1 MMAAALL
8 CAAACADTGDDA
20 AHRDCFR
27 KAVETKTDRSIEPA
41 GRAAPRGHAAR
52 KKPAASATP
61 DTAGSACGCEPEPM
75 EPMEWDGTGRA
86 EAVRGT

>member
-27 KAVETKTDRSIEPA
+27 KAVETRTDRSIEPT

-52 KKPAASATP
+52 KKPAGSATP
-61 DTAGSACGCEPEPM
+61 DTAMGSSCGCEREPI
-75 EPMEWDGTGRA
+75 EWDGTGRA